1 MKFYNRETERAL
13 LQALT
18 QRSARFSQFTAIF
31 GRRRVGKTE
40 LVRQHLQNRGLYFF
54 VEKRPSNALLSE
66 FSATLKSQRAHAP
79 AFTNWKDFFVFLFVE
94 TQRQPAIVVFD
105 EFQNF
110 LAVDPSV
117 YSILQGVWD
126 DWHKPAKIHL
136 IAIGS
141 VVGLMKKVF
150 QDAKE
155 PLYGRLTQEIDLG
168 PLPIQ
173 AVYHIAADL
182 GFQSP
187 EAILTLYGIF
197 GGMPRYYEII
207 ESLELGGAP
216 IRQILHRALF
226 VPFAPFRN
234 EMRDIILSEFG
245 GAAHTYLAI
254 LEAIATGKTRLSEI
268 AGPAGLPATSL
279 SKYLR
284 ELSDLFDLIERE
296 VPITERSWRTKKSR
310 YKIRDPFITFW
321 MRFIYRQLSI
331 YESGNFSY
339 FLNHLDTYVSE
350 FMGFAFENITRELL
364 LDLNR
369 QNRAPFSFY
378 RIGRWWDRQSEIDLV
393 ALNPETR
400 QTLFVECKW
409 TSMPVGTGV
418 LTALKQRAQNLH
430 TDQAFYLIASKSGF
444 TPALK
449 NHRDPHLYL
458 WDLNDIATFLT
469 ENSQPPLGVPL

>member
-155 PLYGRLTQEIDLG
+155 PLYGRLTQEIDL
-168 PLPIQ
+168 
-173 AVYHIAADL
+173 
-182 GFQSP
+182 
-187 EAILTLYGIF
+187 
-197 GGMPRYYEII
+197 
-207 ESLELGGAP
+207 
-216 IRQILHRALF
+216 
-226 VPFAPFRN
+226 
-234 EMRDIILSEFG
+234 
-245 GAAHTYLAI
+245 
-254 LEAIATGKTRLSEI
+254 
-268 AGPAGLPATSL
+268 
-279 SKYLR
+279 
-284 ELSDLFDLIERE
+284 
-296 VPITERSWRTKKSR
+296 
-310 YKIRDPFITFW
+310 
-321 MRFIYRQLSI
+321 
-331 YESGNFSY
+331 
-339 FLNHLDTYVSE
+339 
-350 FMGFAFENITRELL
+350 
-364 LDLNR
+364 
-369 QNRAPFSFY
+369 
-378 RIGRWWDRQSEIDLV
+378 V

-469 ENSQPPLGVPL
+469 ENSQASLGGPL